1 MKRKSINIL
10 FALFLAIIVFTSC
23 TTSDDESEYKV
34 MLGVV
39 DTVTIS
45 NMAFH
50 PSELSVNK
58 GDTVV
63 WINEDIVPHDVAA
76 FPGNEWSSDTL
87 SMGQTW
93 LKVIEKEFEY
103 FCNIHP
109 IMRGKIDLK
118 K

>member
-1 MKRKSINIL
+1 MP
-10 FALFLAIIVFTSC
+10 
-23 TTSDDESEYKV
+23 
-34 MLGVV
+34 GVV

-50 PSELSVNK
+50 PAELSVNK

-63 WINEDIVPHDVAA
+63 WVNEDIVPHDVST

-93 LKVIEKEFEY
+93 MKVIVQDFDY

-109 IMRGKIDLK
+109 TMKGKIVLK
-118 K
+118 KRDQSNSDGFSVF

>member
-1 MKRKSINIL
+1 MVRKYTFIMLVMVCVAMLSI
-10 FALFLAIIVFTSC
+10 SC
-23 TTSDDESEYKV
+23 SRSEDAPANQSNAV
-34 MLGVV
+34 SV

-50 PSELSVNK
+50 PPELSVNK
-58 GDTVV
+58 GDTVM

-76 FPGNEWSSDTL
+76 FPDNKWASDTL

-93 LKVIEKEFEY
+93 KKVIGEDLDY

-109 IMRGKIDLK
+109 TMKGKVVLK